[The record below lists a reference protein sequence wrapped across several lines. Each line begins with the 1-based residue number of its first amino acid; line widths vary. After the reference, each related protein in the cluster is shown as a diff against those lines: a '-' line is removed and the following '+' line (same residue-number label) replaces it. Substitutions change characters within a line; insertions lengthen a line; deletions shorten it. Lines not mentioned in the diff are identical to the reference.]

1 MLKKKKFRICQAT
14 KDRNIAVIVNE
25 KGDEAESFVLTHNP
39 KKAKDTYHKLHV
51 NPNPNDQETSYIM
64 HRIRKGKIGDNELYS
79 TITVD
84 NYSLSKQD
92 DKELNLIY
100 LAKKE
105 GKPWNNYLNKNA
117 HHTREI
123 HQNTLITG
131 KHRNNDKGHK
141 RKKARKKKKT
151 RSSRRN

>member
-25 KGDEAESFVLTHNP
+25 KDDEAEGFVLTHNP
-39 KKAKDTYHKLHV
+39 KKAKDTYHKLHM
-51 NPNPNDQETSYIM
+51 NPNPNDRETSYIM

-131 KHRNNDKGHK
+131 KQLNNKHLNK
-141 RKKARKKKKT
+141 RKSRNKFRRK
-151 RSSRRN
+151 